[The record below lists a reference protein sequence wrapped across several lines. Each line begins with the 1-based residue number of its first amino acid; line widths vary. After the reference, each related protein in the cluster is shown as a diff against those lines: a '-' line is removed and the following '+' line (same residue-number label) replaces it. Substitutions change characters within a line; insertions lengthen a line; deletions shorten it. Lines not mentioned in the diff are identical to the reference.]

1 MQKESGTE
9 SDLLSESTQGFALV
23 SCSVLILPLSLGLM
37 QALDETERDYETEC
51 DPTYRA
57 LVGNVST
64 PDSER
69 CSELETARA
78 SGAAR
83 FMTSVGAFILTG
95 LIGTAMLLPTNEN

>member
-1 MQKESGTE
+1 M
-9 SDLLSESTQGFALV
+9 LSESTQGFALV
-23 SCSVLILPLSLGLM
+23 ACSVLLLPLSLGLM
-37 QALDETERDYETEC
+37 QALDETERDYEKEC
-51 DPTYRA
+51 DLTYRA

-64 PDSER
+64 PEPER
-69 CSELETARA
+69 CSELDAARA

>member
-23 SCSVLILPLSLGLM
+23 ACSVLLLSLSLGLM
-37 QALDETERDYETEC
+37 QDQDDTERDYEKEC
-51 DPTYRA
+51 DPAFRA
-57 LVGNVST
+57 LIGNFST

-69 CSELETARA
+69 CSELEAARA

-83 FMTSVGAFILTG
+83 FMISVGAFILTG